1 MLAATLDILLRLA
14 KLAMPAVIGAAV
26 AGGGVMP
33 SVRQAISA
41 MNVYAVYVAF
51 PCLLA
56 NGLLSAR
63 FELPTDVAF
72 WVLWPLGLGVS
83 LVCARVV
90 ARLTTPSRAATL
102 ALVLSFGNVAYL
114 GLPYLDAVMGDEVA
128 GVSSLAVAL
137 HVIFAVGLGPMLLLA
152 WSGGDVQVGASLKRL
167 ALQPLLLAPVAALM
181 LRWAPEHIAA
191 GVATWIAPIAAS
203 AAPVALFML
212 GMYVYQ
218 ERRRLVRIDG
228 WVIAHIGARMIL
240 APCLVLL
247 AAAGFVAAGLLS
259 PELGMLHVIL
269 ASMPAA
275 ITTFSIAH
283 DYERGEEVV
292 ASTIVWSSV
301 LALVGLPAWTFAAR
315 AVLGG

>member
-14 KLAMPAVIGAAV
+14 KLATPAVIGAAV
-26 AGGGVMP
+26 AGFGVMP
-33 SVRQAISA
+33 SPRQAISA
-41 MNVYAVYVAF
+41 LNVYAVYVAF

-63 FELPTDVAF
+63 FDLPTEVAF
-72 WVLWPLGLGVS
+72 WALWPLGLAAS
-83 LVCARVV
+83 LLCARLL
-90 ARLTTPSRAATL
+90 ARASAPRRAATL

-114 GLPYLDAVMGDEVA
+114 GLPYIDVVMGARVA
-128 GVSSLAVAL
+128 GVGSLAVAL

-152 WSGGDVQVGASLKRL
+152 WSGGGVQLGASLKRL
-167 ALQPLLLAPVAALM
+167 ALQPLLLAPIAALM
-181 LRWAPEHIAA
+181 LRWAPEQVAV
-191 GVATWIAPIAAS
+191 GVASWIGPIAAS

-212 GMYVYQ
+212 GMYVFQ
-218 ERRRLVRIDG
+218 ERRRLMRVDR
-228 WVIAHIGARMIL
+228 WVIVHIGARMIL
-240 APCLVLL
+240 APCLVLFGAL
-247 AAAGFVAAGLLS
+247 GFVSAGLLS
-259 PELGMLHVIL
+259 PELGILHVIL

-301 LALVGLPAWTFAAR
+301 LALVGLPIWTFVAR